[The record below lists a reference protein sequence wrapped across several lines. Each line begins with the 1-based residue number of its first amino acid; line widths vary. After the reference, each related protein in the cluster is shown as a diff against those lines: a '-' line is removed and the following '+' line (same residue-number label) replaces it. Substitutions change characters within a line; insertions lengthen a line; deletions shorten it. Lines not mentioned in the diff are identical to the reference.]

1 MKDRWLSLMR
11 VFARGLTS
19 VRCWWCVCLVWAA
32 ILAWAGRDA
41 MNPDGVSYL
50 DMASGTLSHGPA
62 QLVSA
67 NWSPGYP
74 AIVALVF
81 MLFHPSTS
89 QEFPL
94 VHLIN
99 FVIFVL
105 VLWAFTFFLRSWLRA
120 DIATEVDEH
129 ETARYITPLAFGMFL
144 WFTMEFIGLDLVTP
158 DLLVAAMVFVAAGMV
173 CRLSRSGSTGLR
185 PYVLLGLALGLGYYA
200 KTVLFPSGLALLAVL
215 FLVRPNRNLSR
226 KGLLASGLV
235 FLAVAAPL
243 VALIS
248 ARVGRVSIGEAGRLS
263 YIWYVNHR
271 NLLSHNYWEGNFGK
285 AYATLEHPPRMVMER
300 PMTIEFSTPL
310 PGTFPLW
317 YDPPYW
323 WQGEAARLDW
333 RQQIVALEANL
344 GGILPDMKVVILG
357 SLVLLI
363 LATRRKVAPI
373 ERRSRFWLVAWP
385 LAVCSMLA
393 LVRVENRYLAPFL
406 VLFWLAVYRTL
417 MLRVN
422 VRTRATILAG
432 VLSML
437 LVPQAVVLA
446 SAAAIAARNRRQEP
460 EYRTIAR
467 GLTELGIHGGD
478 RLAVVGYAFDS
489 YYARFARVQ
498 VTADVEDADEFWR
511 LSEADLKR
519 LEDRLAASGVK
530 ALVARN
536 RPAGSWPER
545 WRDLDGTKSARFSVL
560 LLGER
565 RVAAVRE
572 PRSAPIAPGGKL

>member
-1 MKDRWLSLMR
+1 
-11 VFARGLTS
+11 
-19 VRCWWCVCLVWAA
+19 
-32 ILAWAGRDA
+32 
-41 MNPDGVSYL
+41 
-50 DMASGTLSHGPA
+50 
-62 QLVSA
+62 
-67 NWSPGYP
+67 
-74 AIVALVF
+74 
-81 MLFHPSTS
+81 
-89 QEFPL
+89 
-94 VHLIN
+94 
-99 FVIFVL
+99 
-105 VLWAFTFFLRSWLRA
+105 
-120 DIATEVDEH
+120 
-129 ETARYITPLAFGMFL
+129 
-144 WFTMEFIGLDLVTP
+144 
-158 DLLVAAMVFVAAGMV
+158 
-173 CRLSRSGSTGLR
+173 
-185 PYVLLGLALGLGYYA
+185 
-200 KTVLFPSGLALLAVL
+200 
-215 FLVRPNRNLSR
+215 
-226 KGLLASGLV
+226 
-235 FLAVAAPL
+235 
-243 VALIS
+243 
-248 ARVGRVSIGEAGRLS
+248 
-263 YIWYVNHR
+263 
-271 NLLSHNYWEGNFGK
+271 
-285 AYATLEHPPRMVMER
+285 
-300 PMTIEFSTPL
+300 
-310 PGTFPLW
+310 
-317 YDPPYW
+317 
-323 WQGEAARLDW
+323 
-333 RQQIVALEANL
+333 
-344 GGILPDMKVVILG
+344 
-357 SLVLLI
+357 
-363 LATRRKVAPI
+363 
-373 ERRSRFWLVAWP
+373 
-385 LAVCSMLA
+385 MLA

-536 RPAGSWPER
+536 RPAGSGPER
-545 WRDLDGTKSARFSVL
+545 WRDLNGTKSARFSVL